1 MVRYTD
7 SSENSLEAT
16 HAAAQSR
23 SFQVLDMQKLHYLF
37 KVFAKWGGFGPAPS
51 QGTTGPSTT
60 PTLDNFVTRGSQF
73 IKAERPTPVAEN
85 KTPPPPPEEP
95 HKPFNFEFDEPVHS
109 TETQTSASPQ
119 AGKVPS
125 TQPQSLL
132 TMQREGKSLSKKQKT
147 LLQAAAISRTPL
159 PNREEQTLAAATQKA
174 KATSE
179 RKMETVEEK
188 KQIRDGVWKMLR
200 SSWF

>member
-1 MVRYTD
+1 MVWYTD

-23 SFQVLDMQKLHYLF
+23 SFQVLDMQKLRYLTR
-37 KVFAKWGGFGPAPS
+37 VFAKWGGFGPAPS
-51 QGTTGPSTT
+51 QETTGPSTT
-60 PTLDNFVTRGSQF
+60 PTLDHFVARGSRL
-73 IKAERPTPVAEN
+73 IKTEPLTSVAKDE
-85 KTPPPPPEEP
+85 TPPPPPEEP

-119 AGKVPS
+119 AGKGPS
-125 TQPQSLL
+125 TKPQSLL

-159 PNREEQTLAAATQKA
+159 AAATQKEAQKA
-174 KATSE
+174 KAASE
-179 RKMETVEEK
+179 PRMEAIEEK